1 MCFVLSFVI
10 NWQFR
15 GIDHNGTHKP
25 VSVMPQGR
33 RQRGDQ
39 WCPAPPFEI
48 GAPLSTFGPPVAAY
62 IQLKNKTAEEIRA
75 AEEQNSQFYSQNLC
89 KNSEQRRAE
98 DVAFVHGPWSRVRQQ
113 AFSTLP

>member
-1 MCFVLSFVI
+1 MA
-10 NWQFR
+10 
-15 GIDHNGTHKP
+15 
-25 VSVMPQGR
+25 QGR

-39 WCPAPPFEI
+39 WCPSPPFEI
-48 GAPLSTFGPPVAAY
+48 GAPLSTFGLPVAAY

-75 AEEQNSQFYSQNLC
+75 AEEQNLQFYSQNLC